1 VGVSGGVDS
10 LALLLAAAEL
20 ATERL
25 GVASL
30 DHGLRQGSA
39 AEVDW
44 VRSLAA
50 SRGLPF
56 HTAKLGLEPGPG
68 MEARAREARYA
79 ALERIAHDEGYGTI
93 ATAHTADDQAE
104 TLLMRLAR
112 GAALRG
118 AGSIRANRGLYLRP
132 LLEVRRAD
140 TERLVAAAGLTP
152 VRDPTNVD
160 PRLFRARVRGGVIPA
175 LQEAAGPEVVLRLA
189 AFARTAQEDE
199 AYLSEL
205 AERAL
210 ARVREGMGLEAVGV
224 RALPWPIRARVFRR
238 WLEGVGLPVSDVLL
252 HQVDAAV
259 GRGGRTGL
267 PGRALL
273 RAEGGW
279 VRITPAPGGRAPAAP
294 AGNEVSGNEVSDTS
308 GGGNEV
314 SDTSGAGNEVS
325 DTSGGGD
332 TSGAG
337 NALSEN
343 EMSDT
348 SARDTSARAA
358 GARVQG
364 PPERVV
370 LEPGTPIVY
379 GPFRLSLG
387 EGPGFPLGAGS
398 GPFAVRARQPG
409 DRVRVAGGPA
419 RRVQD
424 VLVDAAVPAEARA
437 GWPLVVD
444 REDRVLWVVGL
455 WPRPHAGPGPW
466 LRAERLAG
474 APGNHA
480 L

>member
-1 VGVSGGVDS
+1 MVDDPASGDVLHRAVAEAFARRGGRILVGVSGGVDS
-10 LALLLAAAEL
+10 LALLLAAAKL
-20 ATERL
+20 MPERV

-30 DHGLRQGSA
+30 DHGLRPDSA
-39 AEVDW
+39 AEVEW
-44 VRSLAA
+44 VRSLAT

-79 ALERIAHDEGYGTI
+79 ALERIALAEGYAAI

-118 AGSIRANRGLYLRP
+118 AGSIQAERGLYIRP

-152 VRDPTNVD
+152 VRDPSNVD
-160 PRLFRARVRGGVIPA
+160 PALFRTRVRSAVIPA
-175 LQEAAGPEVVLRLA
+175 LEDAAGPEAVRRLA
-189 AFARTAQEDE
+189 AFARAAQDDE

-210 ARVREGMGLEAVGV
+210 ARVGDREGLEAVGV
-224 RALPWPIRARVFRR
+224 RALPWAIRGRVLRR
-238 WLEGVGLPVSDVLL
+238 WLEGAGFPVSERLL
-252 HQVDAAV
+252 RQADAAID
-259 GRGGRTGL
+259 RGGRTGL

-279 VRITPAPGGRAPAAP
+279 VRITPAGKGQLPAD
-294 AGNEVSGNEVSDTS
+294 EVFDTS
-308 GGGNEV
+308 P
-314 SDTSGAGNEVS
+314 
-325 DTSGGGD
+325 GD
-332 TSGAG
+332 ASIGRG
-337 NALSEN
+337 ML
-343 EMSDT
+343 
-348 SARDTSARAA
+348 R
-358 GARVQG
+358 RV
-364 PPERVV
+364 E
-370 LEPGTPIVY
+370 LEPGAPIIY

-387 EGPGFPLGAGS
+387 AGPGFAVGAGAA
-398 GPFAVRARQPG
+398 PFAVRGRQPG

-424 VLVDAAVPAEARA
+424 VFVDAAVPAEVRA

-444 REDRVLWVVGL
+444 REDRVLWVVAL

-466 LRAERLAG
+466 VRAERLTG
-474 APGNHA
+474 APGNDA